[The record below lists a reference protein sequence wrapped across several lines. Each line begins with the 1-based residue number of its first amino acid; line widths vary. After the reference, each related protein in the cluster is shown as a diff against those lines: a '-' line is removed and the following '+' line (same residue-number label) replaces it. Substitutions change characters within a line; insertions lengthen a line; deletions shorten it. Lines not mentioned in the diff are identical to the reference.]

1 MSVTAR
7 FVGLA
12 RLLLIGGRTFIL
24 AATLA
29 SMSSCVMPIGPDFQ
43 DPLAS
48 TNYYPIIEDSSPP
61 EGSVVFG
68 MQSTSTT
75 FKVVVSDPNII
86 DTLYVRWL
94 ADFPPSDDNTR
105 FLGDQI
111 IQASLDGSQLHEP
124 ASVEVT
130 CQKLAPSIQ
139 THQIT
144 VIVADR
150 IFDSSSLANL
160 DKLKDPVGL
169 TRQATWFL
177 NLECQ

>member
-1 MSVTAR
+1 MSVGAR
-7 FVGLA
+7 SWGLA
-12 RLLLIGGRTFIL
+12 RLLLVATRTLIL
-24 AATLA
+24 FVTLA
-29 SMSSCVMPIGPDFQ
+29 SMSACALPIGPDFQ

-61 EGSVVFG
+61 EGTIVFG

-75 FKVVVSDPNII
+75 FTVTVSDPNIV
-86 DTLYVRWL
+86 DSLYLRWL

-105 FLGDQI
+105 FLADQMI
-111 IQASLDGSQLHEP
+111 PASQDGSQLHE
-124 ASVEVT
+124 SRSFEVT

-150 IFDSSSLANL
+150 MFDSSSLAHL
-160 DKLKDPVGL
+160 DTLVDPLGF